1 MELTDEEKAT
11 LEMLGL
17 STEDYQKQFPD
28 KNEAG
33 QPVNFAGQTL
43 DDFYISML
51 ADDSGYDFPP
61 SVKGVGLGSVRPVTV
76 TTPPSP
82 AKWLADAMRFVQ
94 EYQSDAYEDAYLYLT
109 GQGKIEKYEPSAASR
124 IFLTPMIPPEEMDFK
139 LEELEL
145 EELERRRKKIDAG
158 RLKDK

>member
-1 MELTDEEKAT
+1 MELTDEEKTT

-51 ADDSGYDFPP
+51 DKNSEYDFA
-61 SVKGVGLGSVRPVTV
+61 KREGLGSVRPVTAPV
-76 TTPPSP
+76 PTFTLPNFSDTMSLILELPEMQ
-82 AKWLADAMRFVQ
+82 KDAI
-94 EYQSDAYEDAYLYLT
+94 EDAYLYAT
-109 GQGKIEKYEPSAASR
+109 DQGKMEKYEPSAASR
-124 IFLTPMIPPEEMDFK
+124 VFLTPMIPEEFDIK
-139 LEELEL
+139 
-145 EELERRRKKIDAG
+145 RKKK
-158 RLKDK
+158 KDD